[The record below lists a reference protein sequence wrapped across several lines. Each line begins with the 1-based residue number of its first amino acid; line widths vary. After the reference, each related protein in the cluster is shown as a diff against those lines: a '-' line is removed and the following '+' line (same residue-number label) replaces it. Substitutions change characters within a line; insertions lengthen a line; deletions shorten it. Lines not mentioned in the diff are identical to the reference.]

1 MLGFELR
8 HISYKRDLHDV
19 NVTIVLFSKR
29 LGTPPGIHYSR
40 LYLEKKKL
48 FLVMERYLDVGRK
61 NFLLN
66 ICIHS
71 FVTGMFLFNLDDN

>member
-8 HISYKRDLHDV
+8 HISYKRDLHDI

-40 LYLEKKKL
+40 LHLENK
-48 FLVMERYLDVGRK
+48 
-61 NFLLN
+61 
-66 ICIHS
+66 
-71 FVTGMFLFNLDDN
+71 